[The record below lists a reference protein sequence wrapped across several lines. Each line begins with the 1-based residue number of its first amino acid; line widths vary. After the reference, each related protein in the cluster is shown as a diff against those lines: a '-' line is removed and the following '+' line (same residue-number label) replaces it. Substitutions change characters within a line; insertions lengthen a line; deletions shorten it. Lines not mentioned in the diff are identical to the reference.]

1 MTEDR
6 LAQFI
11 EMAIKREEEAF
22 FFYTD
27 LLDKVSDESSRET
40 LRWIAKEE
48 QKHRAYLMNYRDQGL
63 GRQALRMTDVTY
75 YKIAENQEEPEI
87 KENMDS
93 KDVFLVAAHR
103 ERRSHAFYTEIAG
116 LHPEGGI
123 RDMLLRM
130 ANEELKH
137 KEKMEYLYTNATYTQ
152 TSGG

>member
-1 MTEDR
+1 MTDDR

-11 EMAIKREEEAF
+11 EMAIKREEEAYA
-22 FFYTD
+22 FYME
-27 LLDKVSDESSRET
+27 LLEKVSDESSQDT
-40 LRWIAKEE
+40 LRWIAGEE
-48 QKHRAYLMNYRDQGL
+48 KKHRAFLVSYRDEGL

-75 YKIAENQEEPEI
+75 YKIAENQEEPEV

-103 ERRSHAFYTEIAG
+103 ERRSHAFYSEIAG
-116 LHPEGGI
+116 LHPEGDT

-137 KEKMEYLYTNATYTQ
+137 KEKMEYLYSNATYTQ